1 MVKFQ
6 NINPTT
12 KSTNSKQ
19 QPKQTLDRSQSN
31 PLEVASSKVI
41 KNAEGGLLMRKA
53 RNILSDM

>member
-6 NINPTT
+6 NINPTR